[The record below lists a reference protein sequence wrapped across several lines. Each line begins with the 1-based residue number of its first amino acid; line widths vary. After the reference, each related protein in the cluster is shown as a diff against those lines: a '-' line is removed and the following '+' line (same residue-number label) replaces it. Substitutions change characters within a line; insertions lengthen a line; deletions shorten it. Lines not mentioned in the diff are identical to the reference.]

1 MKARECIDQGEKI
14 MSAKKKSEFSKY
26 PTQDKAI
33 LIVGYILLGLFCV
46 AIILPMIYIILA
58 SFIDPVTLQN
68 KGLTFDFSKWTL
80 TAYERVM
87 SNGQIWV
94 GFKNA
99 LLYSILFTI
108 ISGVITLLAAYPM
121 SRADFK
127 GKGFFNALF
136 IITMFFG
143 GGLIPTYLLISN
155 LGMLDTIWAILIP
168 GAFSVWN
175 MIIART
181 YYQGIP
187 KDLQE
192 ASEIDGADEMVYFF
206 KILLPV
212 CTPIIATI
220 SMWNFV
226 GMWNSYFDA
235 MIYLNS
241 ASKQPLQLVLRS
253 ILIQN
258 QPEPGMVS
266 DMQSTAARAQLAE
279 LLKYATIIISSLPL
293 MIMYPFFQKYF
304 DNGIM
309 AGAVK
314 G

>member
-1 MKARECIDQGEKI
+1 MNV
-14 MSAKKKSEFSKY
+14 KKKSEFARQ
-26 PTQDKAI
+26 PAGDKMI
-33 LIVGYILLGLFCV
+33 LIVGYVILGLFLV
-46 AIILPMIYIILA
+46 AIIFPVIYIIFS
-58 SFIDPVTLQN
+58 SFIDPITLQN
-68 KGLTFDFSKWTL
+68 RGLTFDFSKWTL

-87 SNGQIWV
+87 SNAQIWV
-94 GFKNA
+94 GFRNA
-99 LLYSILFTI
+99 LLYSIAATVL
-108 ISGVITLLAAYPM
+108 SGVITLLAAYPM
-121 SRADFK
+121 SRPDFR
-127 GKGFFNALF
+127 GKGFFNVVF
-136 IITMFFG
+136 VITMFFG
-143 GGLIPTYLLISN
+143 GGLIPTYLLISDI
-155 LGMLDTIWAILIP
+155 GWLDNPLAILVP

-187 KDLQE
+187 RDLQE
-192 ASEIDGADEMVYFF
+192 AADIDGASEMAYFF

-235 MIYLNS
+235 MIYLKDP
-241 ASKQPLQLVLRS
+241 AKQPLQLVLRG
-253 ILIQN
+253 ILIN
-258 QPEPGMVS
+258 SQPEPGMVS
-266 DMQSTAARAQLAE
+266 DVQSTAERAQMAE

-304 DNGIM
+304 DSGIM
-309 AGAVK
+309 AGSVK

>member
-1 MKARECIDQGEKI
+1 MAEKALQQP
-14 MSAKKKSEFSKY
+14 KKRSEFSKNT
-26 PTQDKAI
+26 PGDKAI
-33 LIVGYILLGLFCV
+33 LITGYTILGLFV
-46 AIILPMIYIILA
+46 IAIILPVVYIILA
-58 SFIDPVTLQN
+58 SFIDPITLQN
-68 KGLTFDFSKWTL
+68 SGLTFDFSKWTL
-80 TAYERVM
+80 TAYERVLG
-87 SNGQIWV
+87 NAQIWV

-99 LLYSILFTI
+99 LIYSILFTA
-108 ISGVITLLAAYPM
+108 ISVAVTLLAAYPM

-127 GKGFFNALF
+127 GRGFFNTIF
-136 IITMFFG
+136 VITMFFG

-181 YYQGIP
+181 YYMGIP
-187 KDLQE
+187 RDLQE
-192 ASEIDGADEMVYFF
+192 AAEIDGATEMIYFF
-206 KILLPV
+206 RILLPV

-220 SMWNFV
+220 SMWQFV

>member
-1 MKARECIDQGEKI
+1 MKT
-14 MSAKKKSEFSKY
+14 KKKSEFAKL
-26 PTQDKAI
+26 PTGDKTI
-33 LIVGYILLGLFCV
+33 LIIGYVILGLFIL
-46 AIILPMIYIILA
+46 AIILPVVYIILA
-58 SFIDPVTLQN
+58 SFIDPITLQN
-68 KGLTFDFSKWTL
+68 SGLTFDFSKWTL
-80 TAYERVM
+80 TAYERVL
-87 SNGQIWV
+87 SNSQIWV
-94 GFKNA
+94 GFRNA
-99 LLYSILFTI
+99 LIYSVLFTV
-108 ISGVITLLAAYPM
+108 ISVVVTLLAAYPM
-121 SRADFK
+121 SRTDFK
-127 GKGFFNALF
+127 GREFFNVIF
-136 IITMFFG
+136 VITMFFG

-155 LGMLDTIWAILIP
+155 LGMLDTIWAILLP

-187 KDLQE
+187 HDLEE
-192 ASEIDGADEMVYFF
+192 AASIDGATEMVYFF

-220 SMWNFV
+220 CMWQFV

-235 MIYLNS
+235 LIYLNS
-241 ASKQPLQLVLRS
+241 STKQPLQLVLRS
-253 ILIQN
+253 ILIQS
-258 QPEPGMVS
+258 QPDPGMVS
-266 DMQSTAARAQLAE
+266 DMQSTAERAQLAE

-304 DNGIM
+304 DSGIM

>member
-1 MKARECIDQGEKI
+1 
-14 MSAKKKSEFSKY
+14 MSQVKKKSEFAKQ
-26 PTQDKAI
+26 PIGDKII
-33 LIVGYILLGLFCV
+33 LIVGYIILGLFLV
-46 AIILPMIYIILA
+46 AIIFPVIYIILS
-58 SFIDPVTLQN
+58 SFIDPITLQN

-87 SNGQIWV
+87 SNAQIWI

-99 LLYSILFTI
+99 LIYSIASTI
-108 ISGVITLLAAYPM
+108 LSGVITLLAAYPM
-121 SRADFK
+121 SRVDFR
-127 GKGFFNALF
+127 GRGFFNVIF
-136 IITMFFG
+136 VITMFFG
-143 GGLIPTYLLISN
+143 GGLIPTYLLISDLN
-155 LGMLDTIWAILIP
+155 LLNNPLAIMLP

-187 KDLQE
+187 RDLQE
-192 ASEIDGADEMVYFF
+192 AADIDGATEMAYFF
-206 KILLPV
+206 KILIPV

-235 MIYLNS
+235 MIYLKDP
-241 ASKQPLQLVLRS
+241 AKQPLQLVLRA
-253 ILIQN
+253 ILIN
-258 QPEPGMVS
+258 SQPEPGMVS
-266 DMQSTAARAQLAE
+266 DMQSTAERAQLAE

-304 DNGIM
+304 DSGIM
-309 AGAVK
+309 AGSVK